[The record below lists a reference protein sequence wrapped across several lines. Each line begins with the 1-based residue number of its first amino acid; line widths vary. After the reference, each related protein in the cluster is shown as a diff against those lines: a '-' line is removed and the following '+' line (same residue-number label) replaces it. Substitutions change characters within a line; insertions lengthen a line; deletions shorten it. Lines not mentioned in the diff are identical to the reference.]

1 MSQEQPRKEDR
12 QEEAIKYGDV
22 LDVQGDLRSKP
33 VAPVDA
39 AIMQKAESQMF
50 GKTEKGGAAAAM
62 QSAAAKNERDGVVG
76 HNDMS
81 NAAAGGGAS
90 VTETGTPGRQ
100 VTSES
105 VGDQVYIFL
114 YIMHTREET
123 LNYFKN
129 GVFFWI
135 LIFD

>member
-129 GVFFWI
+129 GVFF
-135 LIFD
+135 